1 MFLFFLKGTFLKI
14 DELIDLVTVSVTTIK
29 YYDKEASSEGKG
41 LFGLYFHISAY
52 HQRKSG

>member
-14 DELIDLVTVSVTTIK
+14 DELIALVTVSVTTIK